1 MEDKKVL
8 LSIKDLQ
15 VKFRVRGRILTAIR
29 GVTLDIY
36 ENESIAIVGES
47 GAGKSVFTKAFA
59 GMLDSN
65 GFIDQGDIIFND
77 AELSD
82 TVVPLNS
89 YAKKTIAS
97 TWEKLNEYSKL
108 EYGSEVFLK
117 MKALEQEKEE
127 KMTLSEEEREK
138 ADAEI
143 KELVRKR
150 TELFNYK
157 QTLDTAKEK
166 AENQRDICRDFQTG
180 WRDQGSAESKRGKN
194 QGTRTGCHERYGLQS
209 GV

>member
-108 EYGSEVFLK
+108 EYGAEVFLK

-143 KELVRKR
+143 KELVIKR

-157 QTLDTAKEK
+157 QTLDTSKEK
-166 AENQRDICRDFQTG
+166 AKVKET
-180 WRDQGSAESKRGKN
+180 SAEISRLDGEIKALQKAKGS
-194 QGTRTGCHERYGLQS
+194 QTGCHERYGIQS